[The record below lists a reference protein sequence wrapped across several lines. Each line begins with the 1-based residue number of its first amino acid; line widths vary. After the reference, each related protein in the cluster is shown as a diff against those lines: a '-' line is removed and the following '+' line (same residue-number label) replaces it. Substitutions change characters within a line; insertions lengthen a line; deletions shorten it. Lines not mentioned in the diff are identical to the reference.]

1 MKPILTSHFNALDT
15 TIVYHS
21 IPLGSGESRF
31 GPLALFSKQ
40 CVGIT
45 GECWRACIW
54 ESIKKAWDS
63 AYMWMLKNEAATFRP
78 PVHMLG
84 HQSPHQSQELMER
97 TPFNVPLHASKIT
110 QLIVF

>member
-1 MKPILTSHFNALDT
+1 
-15 TIVYHS
+15 
-21 IPLGSGESRF
+21 
-31 GPLALFSKQ
+31 
-40 CVGIT
+40 
-45 GECWRACIW
+45 
-54 ESIKKAWDS
+54 
-63 AYMWMLKNEAATFRP
+63 MWMLKNEAATFRP